1 MHSDFIDVCM
11 HIIEVHFQSS
21 YALMAAVK
29 TEIIIVMTI
38 IIMIPPFHFSLTMW

>member
-11 HIIEVHFQSS
+11 HTIEVHFQSS

-29 TEIIIVMTI
+29 TKIIIVMTI
-38 IIMIPPFHFSLTMW
+38 IIMIPSFHFILTMW

>member
-29 TEIIIVMTI
+29 TKIIVMTI
-38 IIMIPPFHFSLTMW
+38 IIMILSFHFILTMW